1 MKIYSYSS
9 SANYTHIHMYV
20 FFFSFAE
27 EIKEHGLEDSNYK
40 LDVSI
45 DGNVAKWML
54 DTPEIR
60 ISKIF
65 KELSRNTLINI
76 PKINEAIIKIEQK
89 NIFTS
94 KIKDMDLLTLELSK
108 VYFTKK
114 KPEITDDSLLS
125 PAIDFYI
132 RQK

>member
-1 MKIYSYSS
+1 
-9 SANYTHIHMYV
+9 MYV
-20 FFFSFAE
+20 FFSSFAE
-27 EIKEHGLEDSNYK
+27 EIKERGLEDSNYK

-45 DGNVAKWML
+45 DGNVAKWIL

-89 NIFTS
+89 NNFTS
-94 KIKDMDLLTLELSK
+94 KIKDIDLLTLELSK
-108 VYFTKK
+108 VCFTKK